1 MKSRLLLPTFAVI
14 ATAAVSFGMNAF
26 AQSFTEPASAPPSN
40 NAEAPLDVGGSPQT
54 KEAGL
59 AVNTG
64 VVVNGQLLTAPVGL
78 DVPYGNVGI
87 GTTSPATSLGLDVNG
102 NVGAS
107 AYCDE
112 NGNNCVTPAALS
124 GGGGSPTTVAGIG
137 IASCQV
143 YQNTYGHLI
152 FLLFATGGAGG
163 PNGWASAAEAAP
175 GGSWINVGYAS
186 DSNSSADGTTMTI
199 PIPSGYS
206 YQVCYQNAR
215 YARIVY

>member
-26 AQSFTEPASAPPSN
+26 AQTFTEPASAPPSN
-40 NAEAPLDVGGSPQT
+40 NADAPLDVGPSWQQKNGS
-54 KEAGL
+54 L
-59 AVNTG
+59 
-64 VVVNGQLLTAPVGL
+64 VVNVGASPIGLLIPS
-78 DVPYGNVGI
+78 GNVGI
-87 GTTSPATSLGLDVNG
+87 GTTSPATNLGLDVNG

-124 GGGGSPTTVAGIG
+124 GGGGSPTTVGGIG

-175 GGSWINVGYAS
+175 GGGWINVGYAS